1 MFVNDYNP
9 LYDDVFLYSGFTGD
23 PVGLNPN
30 HPLYN
35 SCKDYFLSYSARPRV
50 YNVINPNYPSGPP
63 VGVPQSQYPNY
74 WNNQTSLGWFI
85 TSSLMQGCMHF
96 SNSTFYPSDTPGYG
110 DLVFR
115 AKKSGLTAPN
125 YYPFLSGPTDAT
137 IVYYG
142 PFYNMYNYVRS
153 SDLYDTIGLPYLYF
167 TGSPEVPGSVTGA
180 TYYQVSPSDV
190 GILEQVT
197 PVSRT
202 VGIPLQ
208 DISIPDLIKSLGY
221 TFEYY
226 TLNNQTPGY
235 CGYIYSNSNYT
246 IKQNIWVWDSQD
258 RLIPAYVNIRTYG
271 QTINDGDWDFTIF
284 GPRIGYGYNHDS
296 STTVFWYNN
305 NKIYKL
311 GHINNVSTFVDDGTT
326 YNSLVGSLH
335 TSHILP
341 TTRYFIDQNM
351 FGITHMYNTN
361 TATIGAYGPDINN
374 MISGLSAC
382 ISNALT
388 TLSSIWS

>member
-9 LYDDVFLYSGFTGD
+9 LYDDVFLYSGFTGN

-35 SCKDYFLSYSARPRV
+35 TCKEYFLSYSARPRV
-50 YNVINPNYPSGPP
+50 YDVINPNYPSGPP
-63 VGVPQSQYPNY
+63 ANVPQSQYPNY
-74 WNNQTSLGWFI
+74 WNNQTALSWFI
-85 TSSLMQGCMHF
+85 STTLMQGCIHF
-96 SNSTFYPSDTPGYG
+96 SNASYYPSDSPGYNSI
-110 DLVFR
+110 VFR

-125 YYPFLSGPTDAT
+125 YFPFLSGPTSAS

-142 PFYNMYNYVRS
+142 PFYNMYNYVRP

-180 TYYQVSPSDV
+180 TYYQVSPYDI
-190 GILEQVT
+190 GILDQVT

-202 VGIPLQ
+202 VGTPVQ
-208 DISIPDLIKSLGY
+208 DISIPNLIETLGY
-221 TFEYY
+221 TFEYF
-226 TLNNQTPGY
+226 TLNNQSVGY
-235 CGYIYSNSNYT
+235 SGYVNINNYT
-246 IKQNIWVWDSQD
+246 IKENIWVWDSQD
-258 RLIPAYVNIRTYG
+258 RLIPAYVYLTFDNIDEG
-271 QTINDGDWDFTIF
+271 EWSFKIF
-284 GPRIGYGYNHDS
+284 GSRIGYGWNHDS

-311 GHINNVSTFVDDGTT
+311 GHVNGLSTHTDEGIF
-326 YNSLVGSLH
+326 YNSLFGSVH
-335 TSHILP
+335 TSHIFP
-341 TTRYFIDQNM
+341 TNRYFIDQNM
-351 FGITHMYNTN
+351 FGITHMYNTSGS
-361 TATIGAYGPDINN
+361 TLGAYGPDINS
-374 MISGLSAC
+374 MVSGLSAS